1 MFAEYIRA
9 ALSKATYEII
19 EDQEPFYGEIPELR
33 GVWAIGKTLEECREN
48 LKGVIEG
55 WIALRLRLGLA
66 IPPIN
71 GMRQRSPGLK
81 QLSRL
86 TSISW
91 SELVKRLGELG
102 FEGPYLS
109 SGPHPYFMRR
119 GDLTVDLPNPHKQDI
134 GVGLLKKILKQAE
147 ISRDE
152 WLSSI

>member
-1 MFAEYIRA
+1 MWPASHDQALNPLRAHRKSAMFAEYIRA

-71 GMRQRSPGLK
+71 GHAIEIP
-81 QLSRL
+81 SR
-86 TSISW
+86 
-91 SELVKRLGELG
+91 
-102 FEGPYLS
+102 
-109 SGPHPYFMRR
+109 
-119 GDLTVDLPNPHKQDI
+119 
-134 GVGLLKKILKQAE
+134 AE
-147 ISRDE
+147 AVV
-152 WLSSI
+152 